1 MRDESADVMGV
12 THLLEHLLFRL
23 MDRHVTQHNGHTQ
36 PDAMCLWVTGDPHEV
51 ASFLNNASQAVAR
64 LEDLTEEDLH
74 QEKAV
79 LAAELGNQGIGFD
92 EGLAA
97 YRWGASG
104 LGLVDLGAPTLHS
117 ITRDEVVSWGRR
129 WLTSGNAMLSFNGP
143 VPEGL
148 DVSLPPGPEPHRSE
162 AMAPLNPAPGLVGS
176 MKDGMAL
183 SLLTKQTTS
192 PLLAAALADE
202 LKHELRHE
210 RRLIYSVD
218 RWSVRVDEDQQAC
231 AFVFDP
237 RLDDVEATAV
247 ATVKLL
253 RRLADEGFSDRALA
267 AVTSSC
273 RTSLSYVDAA
283 ASGHLDEVVVDTLR
297 GRTTMPLEEHLAAAE
312 AVTSEQL
319 SDLLS
324 AAMPSVQVAVCDAVD
339 LAADDLTSLG
349 LPVDPFRGW
358 VDGAQTASS
367 GTSYRSRRFGG
378 ELPAGLKLTVGAER
392 MTITHGTDHMTVAY
406 SDLAV
411 VGRHE
416 CGCFELLDRYG
427 RVAKLDP
434 DDWRRGADLAS
445 TFLQR
450 VDPRSVR
457 TLPSH

>member
-1 MRDESADVMGV
+1 
-12 THLLEHLLFRL
+12 
-23 MDRHVTQHNGHTQ
+23 
-36 PDAMCLWVTGDPHEV
+36 MCLWVTGDPHEV
-51 ASFLNNASQAVAR
+51 VTFLNDVSQAVAR
-64 LEDLTEEDLH
+64 LEDLTDEDLA
-74 QEKAV
+74 QEKDV
-79 LAAELGNQGIGFD
+79 LAAELGQQGLGFD

-117 ITRDEVVSWGRR
+117 ITRDEVVEWGRR

-143 VPEGL
+143 VPEAL
-148 DVSLPPGPEPHRSE
+148 DVSLPPGPEPQRSE
-162 AMAPLNPAPGLVGS
+162 TMVPLSPTPSLIGS
-176 MKDGMAL
+176 MKDGLAL
-183 SLLTKQTTS
+183 SLLTDQTTS

-231 AFVFDP
+231 AFVLDP

-247 ATVKLL
+247 AAVKLL
-253 RRLADEGFSDRALA
+253 RRLAAEGFSDRALA

-297 GRTTMPLEEHLAAAE
+297 GRTTTSLEEHLAAAE

-319 SDLLS
+319 SNLLA
-324 AAMPSVQVAVCDAVD
+324 AAMPSVQVAVCDAID
-339 LAADDLTSLG
+339 LSTDDLTSLG
-349 LPVDPFRGW
+349 LTVDPFRGW
-358 VDGAQTASS
+358 VDGAQTADS
-367 GTSYRSRRFGG
+367 GKTYRSRRFGG
-378 ELPAGLKLTVGAER
+378 DLPAGLKLTLGAER
-392 MTITHGTDHMTVAY
+392 MTIAHGSDRMTVTYA
-406 SDLAV
+406 DLAV

-416 CGCFELLDRYG
+416 CGCFELLDRQG

-434 DDWRRGADLAS
+434 DDWRQGADLAS
-445 TFLQR
+445 AFLER
-450 VDPRSVR
+450 FDPGSVR